1 MVEGKQMGKG
11 LLEGMDVLKGIAL
24 ALISLVVILIIGLLI
39 VGVLGQTATSGSINV
54 STGINTSIAG
64 LETITTTNV
73 TNITSNLQLI
83 IGLVALVV
91 ILLVIGWMVFKKE
104 GKKSSVDF

>member
-24 ALISLVVILIIGLLI
+24 ALISLVVVLIIGLLI
-39 VGVLGQTATSGSINV
+39 VGVLGQTATSGNINV
-54 STGINTSIAG
+54 SSGINTSIAG

-73 TNITSNLQLI
+73 TNITNNLPLI

-91 ILLVIGWMVFKKE
+91 ILLVIGWMVFKKK
-104 GKKSSVDF
+104 GSSSDTSF